1 MRLKP
6 FFFFDRN
13 IQKIFLTNDLTEN
26 VAIEAVEKNVDLI
39 ISYHPPIFAPIK
51 RIVQSSWKERIVS
64 ILIENKI
71 ALYSPHTAWD
81 AVRNGVNDWLSNSM
95 PIASSKPITPN
106 VKNPDVGSGRL
117 CELKQDLNLKKAIE
131 LIKNYTGLS
140 HVQSSVYVK
149 SSMDGP
155 IKTVAVCAG
164 SGGSLFKNVK
174 ADLYITGEMSHH
186 EVLDLVHNFGH
197 VILLNHSNSERGY
210 LKQFKD
216 ILGKSLNSS
225 VEIIISETDADP
237 LSTY

>member
-6 FFFFDRN
+6 IIFYRKV
-13 IQKIFLTNDLTEN
+13 QKIFLTNDLTEN
-26 VAIEAVEKNVDLI
+26 VALEAVEKNVDLI
-39 ISYHPPIFAPIK
+39 ISYHPPIFASIK

-64 ILIENKI
+64 MVIENKI

-81 AVRNGVNDWLSNSM
+81 SVRNGVNDWL
-95 PIASSKPITPN
+95 ASSLPITSSRPITPN
-106 VKNPDVGSGRL
+106 VNNPDFGSGRL
-117 CELKQDLNLKKAIE
+117 CVVEQALNLKIAIE
-131 LIKNYTGLS
+131 LVKNYTGLS
-140 HVQSSVYVK
+140 HVQSSVYVN

-164 SGGSLFKNVK
+164 SGASLFKNVK
-174 ADLYITGEMSHH
+174 ADLYLTGEMSHH
-186 EVLDLVHNFGH
+186 EVLDLVHNHGH

-210 LKQFKD
+210 LKKFKE

-225 VEIIISETDADP
+225 VEIIVSETDADP

>member
-1 MRLKP
+1 MFKFLY
-6 FFFFDRN
+6 RN
-13 IQKIFLTNDLTEN
+13 VQKIFLTNDLTEN
-26 VAIEAVEKNVDLI
+26 VAMEAVEKNVDLI
-39 ISYHPPIFAPIK
+39 ISYHPPIFASMK
-51 RIVQSSWKERIVS
+51 RIVQSNWKQRIVS
-64 ILIENKI
+64 ICIENKI

-81 AVRNGVNDWLSNSM
+81 SVRNGVNDWLAYSM
-95 PIASSKPITPN
+95 PIADSRPITPN
-106 VKNPDVGSGRL
+106 EKNPDIGSGRL
-117 CELKQDLNLKKAIE
+117 CVLQQDLNLKKAIE

-149 SSMDGP
+149 STMEGS

-164 SGGSLFKNVK
+164 SGGSVFKNVV

-186 EVLDLVHNFGH
+186 EVLDLVHNCGH

-225 VEIIISETDADP
+225 IEIIISERDQDP